1 MATVVAPAV
10 GRAQDAGP
18 PESAQPDGAH
28 ETEDAPTEEERL
40 ARTHFEAGRSHFERG
55 RYDLALTEFD
65 AAYELSEEPGLLY
78 NIFLAHERLGH
89 LEEAASVLERY
100 LPHAGPQRA
109 TLEER
114 LTNIRARLEQR
125 QRDANLEAQR
135 RRDEEDR
142 RRRAQ
147 TEGGGGVGA
156 GAVAGFVAAGLGLV
170 AFGVFAVLS
179 EVEDADLAERCGRDA
194 GMTCSPDD
202 VSQLETYNIVA
213 DVGLAVGVAGALVGT
228 MFLLLDGGGDEAQE
242 PGVSAWVAPHGAGA
256 AWRQR
261 F

>member
-125 QRDANLEAQR
+125 QRAPQQQR
-135 RRDEEDR
+135 
-142 RRRAQ
+142 A
-147 TEGGGGVGA
+147 TPEGGGGVGA
-156 GAVAGFVAAGLGLV
+156 GAVAGFVTAGLGLV